1 MFKTIG
7 IYKGLE
13 DVEKF
18 QRFYVQE
25 VMPRMLDLPG
35 VQQMRITALT
45 NTNPEDQPF
54 DMGDVQFIIETFYDS
69 PESVKQ
75 VTMTPEGQE
84 LIKILGTYRKN
95 MAAFVGKE
103 HTITARARVYSS
115 PKQSTTQSK

>member
-7 IYKGLE
+7 IYKGLD
-13 DVEKF
+13 DVAKF

-25 VMPRMLDLPG
+25 VMPRMLELPG

-75 VTMTPEGQE
+75 LAMTSEGQE
-84 LIKILGTYRKN
+84 MIKILGTYRKN
-95 MAAFVGKE
+95 MAAFVGRE
-103 HTITARARVYSS
+103 HTITARARIYSK
-115 PKQSTTQSK
+115 KQNTQQSQ